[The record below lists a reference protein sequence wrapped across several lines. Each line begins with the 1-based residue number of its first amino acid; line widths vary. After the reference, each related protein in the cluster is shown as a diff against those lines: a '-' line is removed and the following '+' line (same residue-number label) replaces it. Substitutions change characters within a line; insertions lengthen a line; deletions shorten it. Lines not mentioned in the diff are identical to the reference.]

1 MSVKEGIEY
10 FIKPSLE
17 NIKVLFLGEPLQLI
31 HELMPNAVIYYY
43 NHDKTVN
50 FPVDYFDII
59 IDHDYLI
66 YIDDLRVFEPIYK
79 LLKFDGML
87 LGIGYDKE
95 NNDISKAYMFLA
107 RYSLFDDIT
116 IWKEIQEF
124 VIKIRKFKNTT
135 IELKRQYTE
144 NIRRKLARLLHR
156 LEADLYVENNTLD
169 LAILCESNGIDEIYL
184 NNFINNTIIYK
195 DRVINNICGNSIVN
209 EIKNNR
215 VRNVLGNN
223 QYDFQ
228 HKIAFIM
235 CVNNDELYNEAL
247 LYLSDLIVPVGYGI
261 EIIDVRN
268 ANSMCNGYNRAL
280 KITDAK
286 YKVYIHQD
294 TFIYNKNFI
303 SDILHIFKNKKIGC
317 IGLAGCAKLTESG
330 IWWRGDTNCG
340 KVIMEKEFE
349 EYNAFEYGSVK
360 GLYQEAEALDGVLL
374 VTQYDVEWRE
384 DLFTGWHFYDVSMCM
399 EMRKRG
405 YDTVVVNQGDDYW
418 ALHCPGNKM
427 LDLDYEK
434 YRNIFLNEYFTNK

>member
-1 MSVKEGIEY
+1 
-10 FIKPSLE
+10 
-17 NIKVLFLGEPLQLI
+17 
-31 HELMPNAVIYYY
+31 
-43 NHDKTVN
+43 
-50 FPVDYFDII
+50 
-59 IDHDYLI
+59 
-66 YIDDLRVFEPIYK
+66 
-79 LLKFDGML
+79 
-87 LGIGYDKE
+87 
-95 NNDISKAYMFLA
+95 
-107 RYSLFDDIT
+107 
-116 IWKEIQEF
+116 
-124 VIKIRKFKNTT
+124 
-135 IELKRQYTE
+135 
-144 NIRRKLARLLHR
+144 
-156 LEADLYVENNTLD
+156 
-169 LAILCESNGIDEIYL
+169 
-184 NNFINNTIIYK
+184 
-195 DRVINNICGNSIVN
+195 
-209 EIKNNR
+209 
-215 VRNVLGNN
+215 
-223 QYDFQ
+223 
-228 HKIAFIM
+228 
-235 CVNNDELYNEAL
+235 
-247 LYLSDLIVPVGYGI
+247 
-261 EIIDVRN
+261 
-268 ANSMCNGYNRAL
+268 MCNGYNRAL

-349 EYNAFEYGSVK
+349 EYNAFEYGAVK

>member
-235 CVNNDELYNEAL
+235 CVNNDE
-247 LYLSDLIVPVGYGI
+247 
-261 EIIDVRN
+261 
-268 ANSMCNGYNRAL
+268 
-280 KITDAK
+280 
-286 YKVYIHQD
+286 
-294 TFIYNKNFI
+294 
-303 SDILHIFKNKKIGC
+303 
-317 IGLAGCAKLTESG
+317 
-330 IWWRGDTNCG
+330 
-340 KVIMEKEFE
+340 
-349 EYNAFEYGSVK
+349 
-360 GLYQEAEALDGVLL
+360 
-374 VTQYDVEWRE
+374 
-384 DLFTGWHFYDVSMCM
+384 
-399 EMRKRG
+399 
-405 YDTVVVNQGDDYW
+405 
-418 ALHCPGNKM
+418 
-427 LDLDYEK
+427 
-434 YRNIFLNEYFTNK
+434 